1 MVGRPGA
8 GGTHPS
14 SGLQA
19 GGWERRV
26 FPFKRQALE
35 LLPLSPARALNTVH
49 LPAAC
54 LHACLQPACNQ
65 RE

>member
-26 FPFKRQALE
+26 FPFKRQARE